1 MTTITVQYDEN
12 NKAIKKI
19 IEALRSLGAK
29 VTKKKETPVH
39 ENEEFYKQI
48 DEAKEMVADGNVI
61 TYGSAAELIAH
72 IESL

>member
-29 VTKKKETPVH
+29 VTKKKETSVH
-39 ENEEFYKQI
+39 ESEEFYKQI
-48 DEAKEMVADGNVI
+48 DEAKEMVAEGNVN